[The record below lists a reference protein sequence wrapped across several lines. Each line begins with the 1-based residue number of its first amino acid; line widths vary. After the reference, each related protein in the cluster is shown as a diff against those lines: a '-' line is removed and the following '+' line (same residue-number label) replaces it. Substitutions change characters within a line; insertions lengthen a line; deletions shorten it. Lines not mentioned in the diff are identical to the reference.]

1 MMGIVLTET
10 DAEIQAKINEAISYQ
25 INTSLRKNA
34 VNIQSSCK
42 SLAESWIIS
51 QPEIVSLQSGD
62 PDSLAGLFG
71 IPAGTIP
78 GVVGSILAAIKDSV
92 HVFFKPFDKDLN
104 GNLEIRFQ
112 PSGFENLLSLPAGH
126 LVYENGDLHWLNW
139 LITRG
144 SSIIIANYQYM
155 AKAGAGRSGL
165 GTMTIGGSFRVPPG
179 FSGTLDDNFVTRAL
193 IGKKQES
200 AIAQLLQGYL

>member
-1 MMGIVLTET
+1 MGIVLTET

-71 IPAGTIP
+71 IPAGIIP
-78 GVVGSILAAIKDSV
+78 GIVGSILAAIKDSV

-112 PSGFENLLSLPAGH
+112 PSGFENLLSLPIVCQRRRSDNDSQCVLLFEHIAM
-126 LVYENGDLHWLNW
+126 LRTVQQLH
-139 LITRG
+139 
-144 SSIIIANYQYM
+144 Q
-155 AKAGAGRSGL
+155 
-165 GTMTIGGSFRVPPG
+165 
-179 FSGTLDDNFVTRAL
+179 
-193 IGKKQES
+193 Q
-200 AIAQLLQGYL
+200 